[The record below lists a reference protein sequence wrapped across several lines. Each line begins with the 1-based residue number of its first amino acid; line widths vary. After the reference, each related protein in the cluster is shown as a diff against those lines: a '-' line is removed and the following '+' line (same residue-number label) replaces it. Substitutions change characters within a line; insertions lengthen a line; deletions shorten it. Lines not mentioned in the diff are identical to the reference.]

1 MKSVVVYSPDFSLCY
16 SLLMF
21 LQNHYKVVATT
32 SLDAV
37 SAMIRNSS
45 ADLVI
50 LDSEPNEIIESLLK
64 EVKNINCQ
72 TPIVLTYVYN
82 SKLSVVENK
91 IKPSVK
97 EIFYKPF
104 DLNEISTRIPNL
116 LNAV

>member
-50 LDSEPNEIIESLLK
+50 LDSEPNETIERLLI
-64 EVKNINCQ
+64 EVKNINCD

-82 SKLSVVENK
+82 SKLSVIENK
-91 IKPSVK
+91 IKPNIK

-116 LNAV
+116 LNVI

>member
-1 MKSVVVYSPDFSLCY
+1 
-16 SLLMF
+16 MF

-37 SAMIRNSS
+37 TAMIRNSS

-50 LDSEPNEIIESLLK
+50 LDSEPNETIESLIT
-64 EVKNINCQ
+64 EVKNINCE
-72 TPIVLTYVYN
+72 TPIILTYVYN
-82 SKLSVVENK
+82 SKLSKVENK

-104 DLNEISTRIPNL
+104 DLNEISSRIPTL
-116 LNAV
+116 LNVV

>member
-1 MKSVVVYSPDFSLCY
+1 
-16 SLLMF
+16 MF

-50 LDSEPNEIIESLLK
+50 LDSEPNETIERLLI
-64 EVKNINCQ
+64 EVKNINCE

-91 IKPSVK
+91 IKQSVK

-116 LNAV
+116 LNVI

>member
-1 MKSVVVYSPDFSLCY
+1 
-16 SLLMF
+16 MF

-37 SAMIRNSS
+37 TAMIRNSS

-50 LDSEPNEIIESLLK
+50 LDSEPNETIESLIT
-64 EVKNINCQ
+64 EVKNISCE
-72 TPIVLTYVYN
+72 TPIILTYVYN
-82 SKLSVVENK
+82 SKLSKVENK

-104 DLNEISTRIPNL
+104 DLNEISSRIPNL
-116 LNAV
+116 LNVI

>member
-1 MKSVVVYSPDFSLCY
+1 
-16 SLLMF
+16 MF

-50 LDSEPNEIIESLLK
+50 LDSEPNETIERLLI
-64 EVKNINCQ
+64 EVKNINCE

-91 IKPSVK
+91 IKPNIK

-116 LNAV
+116 LNVI

>member
-1 MKSVVVYSPDFSLCY
+1 
-16 SLLMF
+16 MF

-45 ADLVI
+45 ADLLI
-50 LDSEPNEIIESLLK
+50 LDSEPNETIERLLI
-64 EVKNINCQ
+64 EVKNINCE

-91 IKPSVK
+91 IKPNVK

-116 LNAV
+116 LNVI